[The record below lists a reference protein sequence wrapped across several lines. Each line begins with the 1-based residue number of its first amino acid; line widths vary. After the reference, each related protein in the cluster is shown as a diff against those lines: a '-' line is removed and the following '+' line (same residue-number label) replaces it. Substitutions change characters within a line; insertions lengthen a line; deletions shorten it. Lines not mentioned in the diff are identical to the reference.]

1 MEGTSIALP
10 AVGTIVARA
19 ATSGQRAPIQLPT
32 LAAWTSTVSPSGRSS
47 TTIRRAASRF
57 VASPKDL
64 GSIARKKQR
73 QRKQKPTT
81 ASTTFFTSSPSRY
94 RMEGSSIALPAVG
107 TLVAR
112 TASSGQRAPIQ
123 APTLGTCT
131 SSVSTSGRSTAAIRR
146 SASQFVTS
154 PKDLGSKV
162 KENKNRRPHQ
172 QPPSQVPLLATV
184 WRVRR
189 SHYRRLGRS

>member
-1 MEGTSIALP
+1 M
-10 AVGTIVARA
+10 
-19 ATSGQRAPIQLPT
+19 
-32 LAAWTSTVSPSGRSS
+32 
-47 TTIRRAASRF
+47 
-57 VASPKDL
+57 
-64 GSIARKKQR
+64 
-73 QRKQKPTT
+73 T

-172 QPPSQVPLLATV
+172 QPSSPVPLLATV
-184 WRVRR
+184 WRDHR
-189 SHYRRLGRS
+189 SLYRRLVRSWDRRILLVGGRRFSCLRSQLELQQRLCLAG